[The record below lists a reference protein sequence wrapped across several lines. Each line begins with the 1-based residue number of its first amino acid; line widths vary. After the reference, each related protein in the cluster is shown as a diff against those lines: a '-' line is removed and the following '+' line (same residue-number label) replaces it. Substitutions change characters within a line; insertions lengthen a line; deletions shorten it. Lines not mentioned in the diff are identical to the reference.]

1 MSRERPAPFP
11 LDGVVPV
18 PAETAERYRAA
29 GYWTDQTLG
38 SLVREAAAA
47 RPDAVAL
54 VDVARVA
61 PGLGASPLVGGGPVA
76 TASAEAPSA
85 EGTPAASGRTLTY
98 ADLDR
103 ATDDLAHGF
112 AVLGLRRGDRVVV
125 HLPNASEL
133 VEVLVALGRS
143 GVVPVLA
150 LPAHRRAE
158 VEHFAA
164 HTRAVAIVTCG
175 VEAGFDH
182 AALARD
188 VAGAVPSVRHV
199 VVAGGEPGPRSESA
213 QADEAAEQAARGD
226 HPGEAAAGSHSP
238 ASFTEHALD
247 DVRRADLTAARGPF
261 ADAAHP
267 SDVVLLQLSG
277 GTTGTPKLIP
287 RTHADYLYSVRES
300 ARICGLGPDSVYL
313 ATLPVAHNY
322 ALTSPGV
329 LGVLHAGGTVVLSAH
344 GAPDT
349 AFALIEEHRVTHVA
363 LVPPLAH
370 VWAASPLVAAHD
382 LSSLQVLQVGGAK
395 LGTSAAERLLDV
407 FGDTLQQVFGMAEGL
422 VCYTRSGDPR
432 ETIVGTQGRPISP
445 ADEVRVVDDHDQP
458 VADGEPGHL
467 LTRGPYTIRGYYRA
481 PEHDARSFTADGF
494 YRTGDL
500 VVRDADGYLTVV
512 GRAKEQI
519 NRGGE
524 KIAPAEVENHLRAH
538 PDVLDASV
546 VGEADEYLGERALA
560 RVVPRAGA
568 DAPTGP
574 ALRRFL
580 RERGIAAYK
589 IPDRFETVEALATT
603 AVGKTDRT
611 PAPAPAAAG
620 PRTQPWSTR

>member
-1 MSRERPAPFP
+1 VTAVGTDRPPERPAPLL
-11 LDGVVPV
+11 LDGVIPV

-38 SLVREAAAA
+38 SLVRDAAAA
-47 RPDAVAL
+47 WPDAVAL
-54 VDVARVA
+54 VDVR
-61 PGLGASPLVGGGPVA
+61 
-76 TASAEAPSA
+76 
-85 EGTPAASGRTLTY
+85 RTLTY

-103 ATDDLAHGF
+103 AADDLAHGF
-112 AVLGLRRGDRVVV
+112 ADLGVGRGDRVVV
-125 HLPNASEL
+125 HLPSSAEL

-150 LPAHRRAE
+150 LPAHRRTE
-158 VEHFAA
+158 VEYFAA
-164 HTRAVAIVTCG
+164 HTGAVALVTTDA
-175 VEAGFDH
+175 EPGFDH
-182 AALARD
+182 ARLARE
-188 VAGAVPSVRHV
+188 VAGAVASVRHV
-199 VVAGGEPGPRSESA
+199 VVARTGPASSA
-213 QADEAAEQAARGD
+213 EAVDEAASITPAAPGD
-226 HPGEAAAGSHSP
+226 L
-238 ASFTEHALD
+238 ASFAEHVLD
-247 DVRRADLTAARGPF
+247 DVRRTDLTATRGGF
-261 ADAAHP
+261 DDAAHP

-300 ARICGLGPDSVYL
+300 AAICGLGPGSVYL

-329 LGVLHAGGTVVLSAH
+329 LGVLHAGGTVVLSPH
-344 GAPDT
+344 GAPDV
-349 AFALIEEHRVTHVA
+349 AFALVERHRVTHVA

-370 VWAASPLVAAHD
+370 VWAASPLVGAHD
-382 LSSLQVLQVGGAK
+382 LSSLRVLQVGGAK
-395 LGTSAAERLLDV
+395 LGTSAAERLLEV

-422 VCYTRSGDPR
+422 VCYTRAGDPR
-432 ETIVGTQGRPISP
+432 DVVVCTQGRPISP
-445 ADEVRVVDDHDQP
+445 ADEVLVVDDEDRP
-458 VADGEPGHL
+458 VGLGVPGHL
-467 LTRGPYTIRGYYRA
+467 LTRGPYTIRGYFRA

-500 VVRDADGYLTVV
+500 VTQDADGYLTVV

-546 VGEADEYLGERALA
+546 VGEPDEYLGERALA
-560 RVVPRAGA
+560 RVSPRPGA
-568 DAPTGP
+568 TPPT
-574 ALRRFL
+574 AVVLRRFL

-603 AVGKTDRT
+603 AVGKVDRT
-611 PAPAPAAAG
+611 HPAPAPASAG
-620 PRTQPWSTR
+620 TETRTQPWSTR

>member
-1 MSRERPAPFP
+1 MTAGTAPTAVHPGRPVLPAPLL

-18 PAETAERYRAA
+18 PAEAAERYRAA

-38 SLVREAAAA
+38 SLVRDAATATA

-54 VDVARVA
+54 VDAR
-61 PGLGASPLVGGGPVA
+61 
-76 TASAEAPSA
+76 
-85 EGTPAASGRTLTY
+85 RTLTY

-103 ATDDLAHGF
+103 AADDLAHGF
-112 AVLGLRRGDRVVV
+112 AALGVRRGDRVVV
-125 HLPNASEL
+125 HLPSSVEL

-150 LPAHRRAE
+150 LPAHRRTE
-158 VEHFAA
+158 VEYFAA
-164 HTRAVAIVTCG
+164 HTEAVVLVTTG
-175 VEAGFDH
+175 AEPGFDH
-182 AALARD
+182 AGLARE
-188 VAGAVPSVRHV
+188 VAGAVASVRHV
-199 VVAGGEPGPRSESA
+199 VVAG
-213 QADEAAEQAARGD
+213 
-226 HPGEAAAGSHSP
+226 AGSASP
-238 ASFTEHALD
+238 AEAVDPRAVPATPGDRAPFAEHALD
-247 DVRRADLTAARGPF
+247 DLRRTDLTAARGGF
-261 ADAAHP
+261 DDAAHP

-300 ARICGLGPDSVYL
+300 AAICGLGPGSVYL

-329 LGVLHAGGTVVLSAH
+329 LGVLHAGGTVVLSPH
-344 GAPDT
+344 GAPDA
-349 AFALIEEHRVTHVA
+349 AFALIERHRVTHVA

-370 VWAASPLVAAHD
+370 VWAASPLVATHD
-382 LSSLQVLQVGGAK
+382 LSSLRVLQVGGAK
-395 LGTSAAERLLDV
+395 LGTSAAERLLAV

-422 VCYTRSGDPR
+422 VCYTREGDPR
-432 ETIVGTQGRPISP
+432 DVVVGTQGRPISP
-445 ADEVRVVDDHDQP
+445 DDEVLVVDDDDLP
-458 VADGEPGHL
+458 VGTGEPGHL

-500 VVRDADGYLTVV
+500 VTRDADGYLTVV

-524 KIAPAEVENHLRAH
+524 KVAPAEVENHLRAH

-546 VGEADEYLGERALA
+546 VGEPDEYLGERALA
-560 RVVPRAGA
+560 RVVPRPGA
-568 DAPTGP
+568 APPT
-574 ALRRFL
+574 AVVLRRFL

-603 AVGKTDRT
+603 AVGKVDRT
-611 PAPAPAAAG
+611 PAPAPAPAG
-620 PRTQPWSTR
+620 TETRTQPWSTQ

>member
-1 MSRERPAPFP
+1 MTAAPRVRPAPHV
-11 LDGVVPV
+11 LDGAVPY
-18 PAETAERYRAA
+18 PAETADRYRAA
-29 GYWTDQTLG
+29 GFWTDQTLG
-38 SLVREAAAA
+38 SLVRDAAAA
-47 RPDAVAL
+47 RPDATAL
-54 VDVARVA
+54 VDAAR
-61 PGLGASPLVGGGPVA
+61 S
-76 TASAEAPSA
+76 
-85 EGTPAASGRTLTY
+85 LTY

-103 ATDDLAHGF
+103 AADDLAHGF
-112 AVLGLRRGDRVVV
+112 AALGLRRGDRVVV
-125 HLPNASEL
+125 QLPSASEL

-150 LPAHRRAE
+150 LPAHRRTE
-158 VEHFAA
+158 VEYFAA
-164 HTRAVAIVTCG
+164 HTGAVALVTSG
-175 VEAGFDH
+175 VEVGFDH
-182 AALARD
+182 AALARE
-188 VAGAVPSVRHV
+188 VAGAVASVRHV
-199 VVAGGEPGPRSESA
+199 VVVGVAPAGPDGRPDPSGAFSA
-213 QADEAAEQAARGD
+213 
-226 HPGEAAAGSHSP
+226 
-238 ASFTEHALD
+238 HALD
-247 DVRRADLTAARGPF
+247 DLRRSDLTTVRGPF
-261 ADAAHP
+261 EDAAHP

-300 ARICGLGPDSVYL
+300 ARICGLGPGSTYL

-329 LGVLHAGGTVVLSAH
+329 LGVLHAGGTVVLSPH

-349 AFALIEEHRVTHVA
+349 AFALVERHRVTHVA

-370 VWAASPLVAAHD
+370 VWAASPLVATHD

-395 LGTSAAERLLDV
+395 LGTSAAERLLAV

-422 VCYTRSGDPR
+422 VCYTRAGDAR
-432 ETIVGTQGRPISP
+432 EVVVRTQGRPISP
-445 ADEVRVVDDHDQP
+445 ADEVRVVDDHDEP
-458 VADGEPGHL
+458 VADGQPGHL

-500 VVRDADGYLTVV
+500 VTRDADGYLTVV

-524 KIAPAEVENHLRAH
+524 KVAPAEVENHLRAH
-538 PDVLDASV
+538 PDVLDVSV
-546 VGEADEYLGERALA
+546 VGEPDEYLGERAVA
-560 RVVPRAGA
+560 RVVVRPGA
-568 DAPTGP
+568 VAPTGP
-574 ALRRFL
+574 VLRRFL

-589 IPDRFETVEALATT
+589 IPDRFESVEALATT
-603 AVGKTDRT
+603 AVGKVDRAH

-620 PRTQPWSTR
+620 TEPRTQPWSPR

>member
-1 MSRERPAPFP
+1 MTAAPWVSPAPHL

-18 PAETAERYRAA
+18 PAEAADRYRAA
-29 GYWTDQTLG
+29 GFWTDQTLG
-38 SLVREAAAA
+38 SLVRDAAAA
-47 RPDAVAL
+47 RPDATAL
-54 VDVARVA
+54 VD
-61 PGLGASPLVGGGPVA
+61 ASR
-76 TASAEAPSA
+76 S
-85 EGTPAASGRTLTY
+85 LTY

-103 ATDDLAHGF
+103 AADDLAHGF
-112 AVLGLRRGDRVVV
+112 AALGLRRGDRVVV
-125 HLPNASEL
+125 QLPSASEL

-143 GVVPVLA
+143 GIVPVLA
-150 LPAHRRAE
+150 LPAHRRTE
-158 VEHFAA
+158 VEYFAA
-164 HTRAVAIVTCG
+164 HTGAVALVVGG

-182 AALARD
+182 AALARE
-188 VAGAVPSVRHV
+188 VAAAVASVRHV
-199 VVAGGEPGPRSESA
+199 VVGGTPAAHGEQPDAPGPFTA
-213 QADEAAEQAARGD
+213 
-226 HPGEAAAGSHSP
+226 HS
-238 ASFTEHALD
+238 LD
-247 DVRRADLTAARGPF
+247 DLRRADLTAVRGPF
-261 ADAAHP
+261 EDAAHP
-267 SDVVLLQLSG
+267 ADVVLLQLSG

-300 ARICGLGPDSVYL
+300 ARICGLGPGSVYL

-329 LGVLHAGGTVVLSAH
+329 LGVLHAGGTVVLSPH

-349 AFALIEEHRVTHVA
+349 AFALVERHRVTHVA

-370 VWAASPLVAAHD
+370 VWAASPLVAAYD
-382 LSSLQVLQVGGAK
+382 LSSLEVLQVGGAK

-422 VCYTRSGDPR
+422 VCYTRAGDPR
-432 ETIVGTQGRPISP
+432 EVVVGTQGRPISP
-445 ADEVRVVDDHDQP
+445 ADEVLVVDDHDEP
-458 VADGEPGHL
+458 VPPGHPGHL

-481 PEHDARSFTADGF
+481 PEHDARAFTADGF

-500 VVRDADGYLTVV
+500 VVRDAAGYLTVV

-546 VGEADEYLGERALA
+546 VGEPDEYLGERAVAL
-560 RVVPRAGA
+560 VVARAGA
-568 DAPTGP
+568 VAPTGP
-574 ALRRFL
+574 VLRRFL

-589 IPDRFETVEALATT
+589 VPDRFETVEALATT
-603 AVGKTDRT
+603 AVGKVDRT
-611 PAPAPAAAG
+611 HPATAPAAAG
-620 PRTQPWSTR
+620 TEPRTQPWSTR

>member
-1 MSRERPAPFP
+1 MTAAPRVRPAPHL

-18 PAETAERYRAA
+18 PAEAADRYQAA
-29 GYWTDQTLG
+29 GFWTDQTLG
-38 SLVREAAAA
+38 SLVRDAAAA
-47 RPDAVAL
+47 RPDATAL
-54 VDVARVA
+54 VDADR
-61 PGLGASPLVGGGPVA
+61 S
-76 TASAEAPSA
+76 
-85 EGTPAASGRTLTY
+85 LTY

-103 ATDDLAHGF
+103 AADDLAHGF
-112 AVLGLRRGDRVVV
+112 AALGLRRGDRVVV
-125 HLPNASEL
+125 QLPSACEL
-133 VEVLVALGRS
+133 VEVLVALGRA

-150 LPAHRRAE
+150 LPAHRRTE
-158 VEHFAA
+158 VEYFAS
-164 HTRAVAIVTCG
+164 HTDAVALVTGG

-182 AALARD
+182 AALARE
-188 VAGAVPSVRHV
+188 VAGTVASVRHV
-199 VVAGGEPGPRSESA
+199 VVVSGTPADTDEQPDAPR
-213 QADEAAEQAARGD
+213 
-226 HPGEAAAGSHSP
+226 P
-238 ASFTEHALD
+238 FTEHALGD
-247 DVRRADLTAARGPF
+247 LRRADLTTVHGPF
-261 ADAAHP
+261 EDAAHP

-300 ARICGLGPDSVYL
+300 ARICGLGPCSVYL

-349 AFALIEEHRVTHVA
+349 AFALVERHRVTHVA

-370 VWAASPLVAAHD
+370 VWAASPLVATHD
-382 LSSLQVLQVGGAK
+382 LSSLEVLQVGGAK
-395 LGTSAAERLLDV
+395 LGTSAAERLLAV

-422 VCYTRSGDPR
+422 VCYTRAGDPR
-432 ETIVGTQGRPISP
+432 EVVVGTQGRPISP
-445 ADEVRVVDDHDQP
+445 ADEVLVVDDHDVP

-481 PEHDARSFTADGF
+481 PEHDARSFTPDGF

-500 VVRDADGYLTVV
+500 VVRDAAGYLTVV

-538 PDVLDASV
+538 PDVLDVSV
-546 VGEADEYLGERALA
+546 VGETDEYLGERAVA
-560 RVVPRAGA
+560 RVVARSGA
-568 DAPTGP
+568 VAPTGP

-580 RERGIAAYK
+580 RGRGIAAYK
-589 IPDRFETVEALATT
+589 IPDRFETVDALATT
-603 AVGKTDRT
+603 AVGKVDRAH
-611 PAPAPAAAG
+611 PAPAPAG
-620 PRTQPWSTR
+620 TGPEPRTQPWSTR

>member
-1 MSRERPAPFP
+1 MTAVDAGRPVRRPARPAPLV

-38 SLVREAAAA
+38 SLVRDSATAW
-47 RPDAVAL
+47 PDAVAL
-54 VDVARVA
+54 VDAR
-61 PGLGASPLVGGGPVA
+61 
-76 TASAEAPSA
+76 
-85 EGTPAASGRTLTY
+85 RTLTY

-103 ATDDLAHGF
+103 AADDLAHGF
-112 AVLGLRRGDRVVV
+112 ADLGVGRGDRVVV
-125 HLPNASEL
+125 HLPSSAEL

-150 LPAHRRAE
+150 LPAHRRTE
-158 VEHFAA
+158 VEYFAA
-164 HTRAVAIVTCG
+164 HTGAVALVTTG
-175 VEAGFDH
+175 AEPGFDH
-182 AALARD
+182 AGLARE
-188 VAGAVPSVRHV
+188 VAGAVATVRHV
-199 VVAGGEPGPRSESA
+199 VVAGGGPDAPGDRTSF
-213 QADEAAEQAARGD
+213 AEHG
-226 HPGEAAAGSHSP
+226 
-238 ASFTEHALD
+238 LD
-247 DVRRADLTAARGPF
+247 DVRRTDLTTARGGF
-261 ADAAHP
+261 DDAAHP

-300 ARICGLGPDSVYL
+300 ATICGLGPGSVYL

-329 LGVLHAGGTVVLSAH
+329 LGVLSAGGTVVLSPH
-344 GAPDT
+344 GSPDA
-349 AFALIEEHRVTHVA
+349 AFALIERHRVTHVA

-382 LSSLQVLQVGGAK
+382 LSSLQVLQVGGSK
-395 LGTSAAERLLDV
+395 LGTSAAERLLEV

-422 VCYTRSGDPR
+422 VCYTRAGDPR
-432 ETIVGTQGRPISP
+432 EVVVGTQGRPISP
-445 ADEVRVVDDHDQP
+445 ADEVLVVDDDDRP
-458 VADGEPGHL
+458 VGPGVPGHL
-467 LTRGPYTIRGYYRA
+467 LTRGPYTVRGYYRA

-500 VVRDADGYLTVV
+500 VTRDADGYLTVV

-546 VGEADEYLGERALA
+546 VGEPDEYLGERALA
-560 RVVPRAGA
+560 RVVPRP
-568 DAPTGP
+568 DATPPT
-574 ALRRFL
+574 AVVLRRFL

-603 AVGKTDRT
+603 AVGKVDRT
-611 PAPAPAAAG
+611 HPAPAPASAG
-620 PRTQPWSTR
+620 TETRTQPWSTR

>member
-1 MSRERPAPFP
+1 MTAAPRVGPAPHL

-18 PAETAERYRAA
+18 PADVADRYRAA
-29 GYWTDQTLG
+29 GFWTDQTLG
-38 SLVREAAAA
+38 TLVRDAAAA
-47 RPDAVAL
+47 RPDATAL
-54 VDVARVA
+54 VDAAR
-61 PGLGASPLVGGGPVA
+61 S
-76 TASAEAPSA
+76 
-85 EGTPAASGRTLTY
+85 LTY

-103 ATDDLAHGF
+103 AADDLAHGF
-112 AVLGLRRGDRVVV
+112 AALGLRRGDRVVV
-125 HLPNASEL
+125 QLPSASEL

-143 GVVPVLA
+143 GIVPVLA
-150 LPAHRRAE
+150 LPAHRRTE
-158 VEHFAA
+158 VEYFAA
-164 HTRAVAIVTCG
+164 HTGAVALVSGG
-175 VEAGFDH
+175 VEAGHDH
-182 AALARD
+182 AALARE
-188 VAGAVPSVRHV
+188 VAGTVASVRHV
-199 VVAGGEPGPRSESA
+199 VVSGTPAVHGQPDAPGP
-213 QADEAAEQAARGD
+213 
-226 HPGEAAAGSHSP
+226 
-238 ASFTEHALD
+238 FTAHALKD
-247 DVRRADLTAARGPF
+247 LRRTDLTAVHGPF
-261 ADAAHP
+261 DDAAHP
-267 SDVVLLQLSG
+267 ADVVLLQLSG

-300 ARICGLGPDSVYL
+300 ARICGLGPGSVYL

-329 LGVLHAGGTVVLSAH
+329 LGVLHAGGTVVLSPH

-349 AFALIEEHRVTHVA
+349 AFALVERHRVTHVA

-382 LSSLQVLQVGGAK
+382 LSSLEVLQVGGAK
-395 LGTSAAERLLDV
+395 LGTSAAERLLEV

-422 VCYTRSGDPR
+422 VCYTRAGDPR
-432 ETIVGTQGRPISP
+432 EVVVGTQGRPISP
-445 ADEVRVVDDHDQP
+445 ADEVLVVDDDDRP
-458 VADGEPGHL
+458 VGDGHPGHL

-500 VVRDADGYLTVV
+500 VVRDTAGYLTVV

-546 VGEADEYLGERALA
+546 VGEPDEYLGERAAA
-560 RVVPRAGA
+560 RVVARPDAA
-568 DAPTGP
+568 APTGP
-574 ALRRFL
+574 VLRRFL
-580 RERGIAAYK
+580 RERGIAAFK

-603 AVGKTDRT
+603 AVGKVDRAH

-620 PRTQPWSTR
+620 TEPRTQPWSTR

>member
-1 MSRERPAPFP
+1 MSGARPAPFP
-11 LDGVVPV
+11 LDGVVNV
-18 PAETAERYRAA
+18 PTETAERYRAA

-38 SLVREAAAA
+38 SLVRDAAAA
-47 RPDAVAL
+47 RPGAVAL
-54 VDVARVA
+54 VDTA
-61 PGLGASPLVGGGPVA
+61 GGDEV
-76 TASAEAPSA
+76 
-85 EGTPAASGRTLTY
+85 RTLTY

-103 ATDDLAHGF
+103 AADDLAHGF
-112 AVLGLRRGDRVVV
+112 AALGLRRGDRVVV

-133 VEVLVALGRS
+133 VEVLIALGRS

-182 AALARD
+182 AALARE
-188 VAGAVPSVRHV
+188 VAGVVASVRHV
-199 VVAGGEPGPRSESA
+199 VVAGGAPMAHEGPGA
-213 QADEAAEQAARGD
+213 
-226 HPGEAAAGSHSP
+226 
-238 ASFTEHALD
+238 FTEHALD

-267 SDVVLLQLSG
+267 WDVVLLQLSG

-300 ARICGLGPDSVYL
+300 AVICGLGPDSVYL

-329 LGVLHAGGTVVLSAH
+329 LGVLHAGGTVVLSSH

-382 LSSLQVLQVGGAK
+382 LSTLQVLQVGGAK

-445 ADEVRVVDDHDQP
+445 ADEVRVVDDEDRP

-538 PDVLDASV
+538 PGVLDVSV
-546 VGEADEYLGERALA
+546 VGEPDEYLGERAVA
-560 RVVPRAGA
+560 RVVARPDTAP
-568 DAPTGP
+568 PTGP

>member
-1 MSRERPAPFP
+1 MRPAPHL

-18 PAETAERYRAA
+18 PAEAADRYRAA
-29 GYWTDQTLG
+29 GFWTDQTLG
-38 SLVREAAAA
+38 SLVRDAAAA
-47 RPDAVAL
+47 RPDATAL
-54 VDVARVA
+54 VDTDR
-61 PGLGASPLVGGGPVA
+61 S
-76 TASAEAPSA
+76 
-85 EGTPAASGRTLTY
+85 LTY

-103 ATDDLAHGF
+103 SADDLAHGF
-112 AVLGLRRGDRVVV
+112 AALGLRRGDRVVV
-125 HLPNASEL
+125 QLPSACEL

-143 GVVPVLA
+143 GIVPVLA

-158 VEHFAA
+158 VEYFAS
-164 HTRAVAIVTCG
+164 HTDAVALVAAG

-182 AALARD
+182 AALARE
-188 VAGAVPSVRHV
+188 VAGTVASVRHV
-199 VVAGGEPGPRSESA
+199 VATPA
-213 QADEAAEQAARGD
+213 AYAEQPDAR
-226 HPGEAAAGSHSP
+226 S
-238 ASFTEHALD
+238 SFTEHALGD
-247 DVRRADLTAARGPF
+247 LRRSDLTTVRGPF
-261 ADAAHP
+261 EDAAHP

-300 ARICGLGPDSVYL
+300 ARICGLGPGSTYL

-329 LGVLHAGGTVVLSAH
+329 LGVLHAGGTVVLSPH

-349 AFALIEEHRVTHVA
+349 AFALVERHRVTHVA

-370 VWAASPLVAAHD
+370 VWAASPLVATHD

-395 LGTSAAERLLDV
+395 LGTSAAERLLEV

-422 VCYTRSGDPR
+422 VCYTRAGDPR
-432 ETIVGTQGRPISP
+432 EVVVGTQGRPISP
-445 ADEVRVVDDHDQP
+445 ADEVLVVDDHDEP
-458 VADGEPGHL
+458 VADGQPGHL

-500 VVRDADGYLTVV
+500 VVRDAAGYLTVV

-538 PDVLDASV
+538 PDVLDVSV
-546 VGEADEYLGERALA
+546 VGEIDEYLGERAVA
-560 RVVPRAGA
+560 RVVARSGA
-568 DAPTGP
+568 AAPTGP

-580 RERGIAAYK
+580 RGRGIAAYK
-589 IPDRFETVEALATT
+589 IPDRFETVDALATT
-603 AVGKTDRT
+603 AVGKVDRAH
-611 PAPAPAAAG
+611 PAPAPAGAAPE
-620 PRTQPWSTR
+620 PRTQPWSPR